1 MTDRLTD
8 QTSNT
13 GFTVLDFEALTKSS
27 GEWLKGVGPE
37 SDVVVS
43 SRIRLARNLDRF
55 PFPPQTTDAIRG
67 EVEAVLRGPVVEV
80 LPPGSMGYVRVDPL
94 ENLDRQFLVERQ
106 LISREHSEAKG
117 ARGAGIGPQ
126 ESMSLM
132 VNEED
137 HLRMQVL
144 RSGLALDECWQ
155 EINRVDDELQ
165 QQVNFA
171 FNEEF
176 GYLTSCPTNVGTGM
190 RVSVMLHLPALVM
203 TKEIQKVFQSMHKMS
218 LAVRGLYGEGSQA
231 MGDFYQISNQMT
243 LGKSEQQ
250 IIKSMQQV
258 IPDVLEYERRT
269 RREMV
274 KENRS
279 KLHDKVSRA
288 LGILQSAR
296 TITSEETMH
305 LLSSLRL
312 GINLGLID
320 GIEIPTIN
328 ELFIHTQ
335 PAHLQKLSGAPM
347 ESSDRNAARASHIRL
362 RLAPMEPPSEGE

>member
-1 MTDRLTD
+1 M
-8 QTSNT
+8 
-13 GFTVLDFEALTKSS
+13 
-27 GEWLKGVGPE
+27 
-37 SDVVVS
+37 
-43 SRIRLARNLDRF
+43 
-55 PFPPQTTDAIRG
+55 
-67 EVEAVLRGPVVEV
+67 
-80 LPPGSMGYVRVDPL
+80 
-94 ENLDRQFLVERQ
+94 
-106 LISREHSEAKG
+106 
-117 ARGAGIGPQ
+117 
-126 ESMSLM
+126 
-132 VNEED
+132 
-137 HLRMQVL
+137 
-144 RSGLALDECWQ
+144 
-155 EINRVDDELQ
+155 
-165 QQVNFA
+165 NFA

-274 KENRS
+274 KDNRP

-335 PAHLQKLSGAPM
+335 PAHLQKRSGNPM
-347 ESSDRNAARASHIRL
+347 ESSDRNAARATQIRTK
-362 RLAPMEPPSEGE
+362 LAPVKPTSNGD

>member
-1 MTDRLTD
+1 M
-8 QTSNT
+8 
-13 GFTVLDFEALTKSS
+13 LDFDTLVKSS

-37 SDVVVS
+37 SDVVIS
-43 SRIRLARNLDRF
+43 TRIRLARNLDRF
-55 PFPPQTTDAIRG
+55 PFPPQASESVRG
-67 EVEAVLRGPVVEV
+67 EIEAVLRSPVVEV
-80 LPPGSMGYVRVDPL
+80 LPEGSLGYVRVDPL
-94 ENLDRQFLVERQ
+94 NILDRQFLVERQ
-106 LISREHSEAKG
+106 VISREHSEGKG
-117 ARGAGIGPQ
+117 PRGVGIGPQ

-144 RSGLALDECWQ
+144 RSGMALDECWSQ
-155 EINRVDDELQ
+155 INQVDDALQ
-165 QQVNFA
+165 QKVSFA
-171 FNEEF
+171 FSEEF
-176 GYLTSCPTNVGTGM
+176 GYLTACPTNVGTGM
-190 RVSVMLHLPALVM
+190 RVSLMLHLPALVM
-203 TKEIQKVFQSMHKMS
+203 TKEIQKVFQSMHKMN

-231 MGDFYQISNQMT
+231 MGDFYQVSNQVT

-250 IIKSMQQV
+250 IIETMKQV
-258 IPDVLEYERRT
+258 IPDVLEYERRI

-274 KENRS
+274 RDNRD

-288 LGILQSAR
+288 LGILRCAR

-312 GINLGLID
+312 GVNLGLVD

-335 PAHLQKLSGAPM
+335 PAHLQKVSGGFL
-347 ESSDRNAARASHIRL
+347 ESGDRNATRAAHIRAKL
-362 RLAPMEPPSEGE
+362 GPETTTSQEEA

>member
-1 MTDRLTD
+1 
-8 QTSNT
+8 
-13 GFTVLDFEALTKSS
+13 
-27 GEWLKGVGPE
+27 
-37 SDVVVS
+37 
-43 SRIRLARNLDRF
+43 
-55 PFPPQTTDAIRG
+55 
-67 EVEAVLRGPVVEV
+67 
-80 LPPGSMGYVRVDPL
+80 
-94 ENLDRQFLVERQ
+94 
-106 LISREHSEAKG
+106 
-117 ARGAGIGPQ
+117 
-126 ESMSLM
+126 
-132 VNEED
+132 
-137 HLRMQVL
+137 
-144 RSGLALDECWQ
+144 
-155 EINRVDDELQ
+155 
-165 QQVNFA
+165 
-171 FNEEF
+171 
-176 GYLTSCPTNVGTGM
+176 
-190 RVSVMLHLPALVM
+190 
-203 TKEIQKVFQSMHKMS
+203 MHKMS

-250 IIKSMQQV
+250 IIKLMQQV

-274 KENRS
+274 KDNRP

-335 PAHLQKLSGAPM
+335 PAHLQKRSGNPM
-347 ESSDRNAARASHIRL
+347 ESADRNAARATQIRTK
-362 RLAPMEPPSEGE
+362 LAPVKPTSNGE